1 MLSTK
6 VNGTLT
12 APTVAGEP
20 NITAWGNDYT
30 NNNTLSFTL
39 PKNTNGTFNATA
51 NQSVTTTWTGTASP
65 TKINGTDSTKSYAF
79 KNFTSIGTYTV
90 IASCSNTNGS
100 CLNSITWTVTVTGLG
115 GITVDGYVFN
125 ILEVP
130 IQNARID
137 LDSGYDFTDANGYYE
152 FTNISE
158 GTYTILVRAIG
169 YVNSTN
175 LSTITSNTTMNFT
188 LSEPV
193 AIDNTD
199 DIQAILGM
207 AAMAVALIIVT
218 GKRKKKKV

>member
-1 MLSTK
+1 
-6 VNGTLT
+6 
-12 APTVAGEP
+12 
-20 NITAWGNDYT
+20 
-30 NNNTLSFTL
+30 
-39 PKNTNGTFNATA
+39 
-51 NQSVTTTWTGTASP
+51 
-65 TKINGTDSTKSYAF
+65 
-79 KNFTSIGTYTV
+79 
-90 IASCSNTNGS
+90 
-100 CLNSITWTVTVTGLG
+100 VTGLG